1 MQLPHGATVAVADGE
16 KFNLFRNSGD
26 EARLKLEPVAHDAV
40 DDQHS
45 GGAGRHSSSGN
56 PDESQINEDGFS
68 AGVADQLN
76 ASVLSGKITSLLII
90 AAPRTLGA
98 MRKRYHAK
106 LTAALLGEIAK
117 DLTGRNA
124 HDVEAVVAAA

>member
-16 KFNLFRNSGD
+16 RFNLFRNAGD
-26 EARLKLEPVAHDAV
+26 EARLRLDPVAHSEV
-40 DDQHS
+40 DDAHS

-56 PDESQINEDGFS
+56 PDESQIDEDGFA
-68 AGVADQLN
+68 AGVAAQLN
-76 ASVLSGKITSLLII
+76 AGVVSGKITGLLII

-98 MRKRYHAK
+98 MRRRYHPR

-117 DLTGRNA
+117 DLTGRGA
-124 HDVEAVVAAA
+124 HDIEAVIAAH